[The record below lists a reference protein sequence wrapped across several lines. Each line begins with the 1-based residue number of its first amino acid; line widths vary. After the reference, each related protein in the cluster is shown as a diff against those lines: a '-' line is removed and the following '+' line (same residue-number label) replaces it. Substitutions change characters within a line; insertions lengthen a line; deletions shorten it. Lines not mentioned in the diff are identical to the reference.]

1 MADRSRKWVRMLAGV
16 AACAVPCLALAAEG
30 APSAAH
36 ALAEFMTGA
45 RAILQDGTS
54 RLESMLQS
62 RFQAISSDR
71 PDWFREQSP
80 SGLDDDAQSTVDSL
94 QLVVQQDRR
103 DGTDLLT
110 LRYPI
115 ASIGDLRAYAG
126 AGLNQT
132 EYYASETGGFEPDVI
147 SRRLRHRSMG
157 GAAELGA
164 ALRLSE
170 QLMVNADLRWVDLD
184 SDASLLRA
192 NDGLVGAATV
202 SVGISLGW
210 RFR

>member
-1 MADRSRKWVRMLAGV
+1 MADRSRKWVRMLAG
-16 AACAVPCLALAAEG
+16 AAAWAVPCLAVAG
-30 APSAAH
+30 DSAPTAAH

-62 RFQAISSDR
+62 RFQAIPSDK
-71 PDWFREQSP
+71 PDWLREQSL

-115 ASIGDLRAYAG
+115 AAIGDLRAYAG

-132 EYYASETGGFEPDVI
+132 EYYASDSGSLEPDVI
-147 SRRLRHRSMG
+147 SRRMRHRSMG

-164 ALRLSE
+164 ELRLSE
-170 QLMVNADLRWVDLD
+170 QVHVNADVRWVELA

-192 NDGLVGAATV
+192 SDGLVSADPV